1 MSVSLV
7 NQSTDDQQPP
17 GSYTPH
23 GGWNP
28 TFSQKDRITCT
39 DLFEYIR
46 PIHGEIIAEI
56 MSQMIIYKQKYHLR
70 YSEEQEQKIA
80 AVFTKSY
87 SLGKSISPKIVI
99 KNKAV

>member
-1 MSVSLV
+1 M
-7 NQSTDDQQPP
+7 TDYKLTADYKLPFDYKP
-17 GSYTPH
+17 K

-28 TFSQKDRITCT
+28 TFSQKDRLTCT
-39 DLFEYIR
+39 DLFEYIS
-46 PIHGEIIAEI
+46 PIHGEIIAEM

-99 KNKAV
+99 KNKTV